1 MHSLILSSPLTP
13 SISSS
18 ITQLPLTKSK
28 SLFSSSLFRY
38 SNNTTHYNTNHVCKA
53 TAGSGSSSSSSSSSS
68 ITDFDLYDLLGV
80 DSTSDQSTIKQAY
93 RMLQKKCHPDIAG
106 LAGHDMAIILNEAY
120 AVLSDPLSRFSYDK
134 EQAKVADFKGYT
146 GKPIYSVWYGS
157 ESEQRAV
164 FVDEVKCVGCLKCA
178 LLADKTFAVES
189 TYGRARVIAQW
200 ADPENQVQE
209 AIEACPVDCISMVER
224 SKLAALEFLMSK
236 QPRGNVRI
244 GAGNTV
250 GTRVSNIFVEV
261 DKFQDQYLQA
271 MEKGSSKRTKDQDHY
286 WEARI
291 SAIQAIRSITNWL
304 YWQPP
309 VPGMPANQ
317 TGKKLLQIAENSTQ
331 TTSSPDLNKL
341 KEAAAARKQAK
352 KTPKS
357 KPSNAS
363 DYWKPSPFILPESPN
378 NETNPKPSFSK
389 TSKKTVYN
397 ERFVT
402 RNKIRKVE
410 PYEWGVPIGMA
421 VVAAIVVRL
430 QLGVTVAAGG
440 IESHAGGSLLLDV
453 VNSSW
458 LQVILAGVT
467 WYLIG
472 MAGVEFVAA
481 LQIKSN
487 DIEE

>member
-1 MHSLILSSPLTP
+1 MHSLILSAPTVTPSSLTP
-13 SISSS
+13 IKSRPFFATSS
-18 ITQLPLTKSK
+18 
-28 SLFSSSLFRY
+28 FSCKKYDHANSM
-38 SNNTTHYNTNHVCKA
+38 VCKA
-53 TAGSGSSSSSSSSSS
+53 AGSSSSS

-80 DSTSDQSTIKQAY
+80 DSSVDNMAIKQAY
-93 RMLQKKCHPDIAG
+93 RSLQKKCHPDIAG

-120 AVLSDPLSRFSYDK
+120 AVLSDPLSRFDYDK

-178 LLADKTFAVES
+178 LVAEKTFAIES
-189 TYGRARVIAQW
+189 VYGRARVVAQW
-200 ADPENQVQE
+200 ADPENKVQE

-244 GAGNTV
+244 GASNTGGV
-250 GTRVSNIFVEV
+250 CATNIFVDV
-261 DKFQDQYLQA
+261 DKFQDKYVAA
-271 MEKGSSKRTKDQDHY
+271 MERGSSKRSKDQDLH

-309 VPGMPANQ
+309 IPGMPATQ
-317 TGKKLLQIAENSTQ
+317 TSKKLLQIAENSTQ
-331 TTSSPDLNKL
+331 SKSSPNINKL
-341 KEAAAARKQAK
+341 KEAVAARKQAQTTK
-352 KTPKS
+352 KPKS
-357 KPSNAS
+357 SS
-363 DYWKPSPFILPESPN
+363 SSEYWTPSPYILPESSN
-378 NETNPKPSFSK
+378 SKADPKPSPSA
-389 TSKKTVYN
+389 TSNKPKQDLYN
-397 ERFVT
+397 EKFVVQ
-402 RNKIRKVE
+402 NEIRSTH
-410 PYEWGVPIGMA
+410 PYEWGVPLGMA
-421 VVAAIVVRL
+421 SVASVIVRL
-430 QLGVTVAAGG
+430 QLGDTTAGG

-467 WYLIG
+467 WFLIG
-472 MAGVEFVAA
+472 MAAVELIAMLRF
-481 LQIKSN
+481 KSRG
-487 DIEE
+487 E